1 MKKNLSFVIILLII
15 SNAVFA
21 EGISGIFGIEF
32 GKSSIEVKSAMEE
45 KGWKLT
51 NIDGTTLTYQKSEGT
66 YANLIV
72 DNITLSFYED
82 KFYDAMIT
90 FSVATKL
97 EDLITAVK
105 AIRETYDLTF
115 INNESGKMS
124 GYDVILYYFVDSKK
138 NIFDFVT
145 MGNDYFSVSSFKL
158 VSFSIKEEKE
168 IADEKRKLEETLRKN
183 ESISSDL

>member
-1 MKKNLSFVIILLII
+1 MKKKLSFVIILLII

-82 KFYDAMIT
+82 KFYDVMIT

-105 AIRETYDLTF
+105 AI
-115 INNESGKMS
+115 
-124 GYDVILYYFVDSKK
+124 
-138 NIFDFVT
+138 
-145 MGNDYFSVSSFKL
+145 
-158 VSFSIKEEKE
+158 
-168 IADEKRKLEETLRKN
+168 
-183 ESISSDL
+183 

>member
-105 AIRETYDLTF
+105 AIQETYNLTF